1 MVVSQDLAN
10 DPTLLS
16 VTPLKYSDQINLKEK
31 EANEINA
38 ETRDQK
44 SVSKNFLK
52 MTSEKG
58 NSDMTFTGLN
68 TGENVKINITN
79 DNIRA
84 DNAIVQKV
92 AGM

>member
-1 MVVSQDLAN
+1 MI

-16 VTPLKYSDQINLKEK
+16 VTKLEYSGQINSKEK
-31 EANEINA
+31 EANEIIA
-38 ETRDQK
+38 EIHEQK
-44 SVSKNFLK
+44 SVIKNFLE

-58 NSDMTFTGLN
+58 NSDTTFTGLN
-68 TGENVKINITN
+68 NDENVKINITN